1 MKECLDE
8 LPVYQPAVQYLEA
21 DDQIAY
27 SCRNFFKNDAKIIV
41 STDRDFFQLVDER
54 TAIFRPV
61 KTKDHPKGELVDVDW
76 MMKKEGVFPPNYAL
90 LKAVVG
96 DKSDNIS
103 GINGVG
109 EKSLKRDFPLFYEKE
124 NSDVKDLL
132 EYAGQQKNSK
142 YEKYVDSAELLKR
155 NYEIVQLL
163 DIDVNIQSI
172 QALEKSY
179 ENKELKFNSYQ
190 LRLKL
195 MGENIAPSNIDNW
208 ISSFMSVSR
217 EPITL

>member
-1 MKECLDE
+1 
-8 LPVYQPAVQYLEA
+8 
-21 DDQIAY
+21 
-27 SCRNFFKNDAKIIV
+27 
-41 STDRDFFQLVDER
+41 
-54 TAIFRPV
+54 
-61 KTKDHPKGELVDVDW
+61 
-76 MMKKEGVFPPNYAL
+76 MMEKEGVFPPNYAL

-124 NSDVKDLL
+124 NADVSNLL
-132 EYAGQQKNSK
+132 EYAGQQKNTK
-142 YEKYVDSAELLKR
+142 YDKYIKNEKLLKD
-155 NYEIVQLL
+155 NYKIVQLL
-163 DIDVNIQSI
+163 DIDVNMQSI

-179 ENKELKFNSYQ
+179 ENKKLKFNSYQ

>member
-1 MKECLDE
+1 M
-8 LPVYQPAVQYLEA
+8 
-21 DDQIAY
+21 
-27 SCRNFFKNDAKIIV
+27 
-41 STDRDFFQLVDER
+41 VDER

-61 KTKDHPKGELVDVDW
+61 KTKENPKGELIDIDW
-76 MMKKEGVFPPNYAL
+76 MMEKEGVFPPNYAL

-124 NSDVKDLL
+124 NADVSNLL
-132 EYAGQQKNSK
+132 EYAGQQKNTK
-142 YEKYVDSAELLKR
+142 YDKYIKNEKLLKD
-155 NYEIVQLL
+155 NYKIVQLL
-163 DIDVNIQSI
+163 DIDVNMQSI